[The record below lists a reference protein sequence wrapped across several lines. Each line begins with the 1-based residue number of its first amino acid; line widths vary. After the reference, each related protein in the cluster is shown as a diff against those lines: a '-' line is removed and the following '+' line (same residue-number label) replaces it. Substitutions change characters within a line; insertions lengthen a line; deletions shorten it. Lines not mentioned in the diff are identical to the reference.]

1 MNNRTI
7 YERLYTHALA
17 NYSNGGWDY
26 FVECCDFEEF
36 CRIADRHNWQTYEA
50 ALQYYQNI
58 YYTLDSVRQ
67 DIQAA

>member
-7 YERLYTHALA
+7 YERLYAYA
-17 NYSNGGWDY
+17 VAKYSNGGWDY

-36 CRIADRHNWQTYEA
+36 CRIADRHNRQTYEA
-50 ALQYYQNI
+50 ALQHYQNI
-58 YYTLDSVRQ
+58 YCTLDSVRQ

>member
-7 YERLYTHALA
+7 YERLYAHAVA

-36 CRIADRHNWQTYEA
+36 CLIADRHNWQTYEA
-50 ALQYYQNI
+50 ALQHYQNI
-58 YYTLDSVRQ
+58 YCTLDSVRQ

>member
-1 MNNRTI
+1 MNNLTI
-7 YERLYTHALA
+7 YERLYAHALA

-58 YYTLDSVRQ
+58 YCTLDSVRQ